1 MNSSSKFVPLTV
13 VAILGLGSL
22 ALITSAWG
30 EASGKKSVYPQQHGK
45 MERCDR
51 PGHGPKHV
59 RHWRSAPDD
68 VARKLSVMET
78 EIGIRANQLDAWRD
92 FTDALIAVTKRPQF
106 GGKSRDKQD
115 KREPFE
121 LANRIADNAVDRGKS
136 GDDLKKAIEALRTTL
151 TPEQLDKVTELEA
164 RFRARHH
171 HGRGGPKFDGP
182 RFERGAKP
190 GPDASEEPGDTPPP
204 PEE

>member
-1 MNSSSKFVPLTV
+1 MNSPPKFVPLTV

-51 PGHGPKHV
+51 PGHGPKHG

-68 VARKLSVMET
+68 VARRLSVIET

-106 GGKSRDKQD
+106 GEKSRDKQD

-121 LANRIADNAVDRGKS
+121 LANRIADNAVDRGKA
-136 GDDLKKAIEALRTTL
+136 GDDLKKAIDALRTTL
-151 TPEQLDKVTELEA
+151 TQEQLDKVTELEA
-164 RFRARHH
+164 RFRARNH
-171 HGRGGPKFDGP
+171 HGHGGPKFDGP

-190 GPDASEEPGDTPPP
+190 GPDASQDSADTPPP